1 MHQTNLLSDG
11 RVDLDVP
18 LMRYTILIFLSIMSL
33 SVFSDEYFCNYKGG
47 SSGTSTGVVIFERNQ
62 DGINV
67 KYENSE
73 RTFEIIRD
81 DEEVLLFQYI
91 NDNSNGTLSSID
103 LRSINKKSKKLTFH
117 IIFMTYPEVSYHYQ
131 GECILND

>member
-1 MHQTNLLSDG
+1 
-11 RVDLDVP
+11 
-18 LMRYTILIFLSIMSL
+18 MRYTILIFLSIMSL
-33 SVFSDEYFCNYKGG
+33 SVLSDEYFCNYKGG
-47 SSGTSTGVVIFERNQ
+47 SIGTSTGVVIFERNQ

-91 NDNSNGTLSSID
+91 NDNLNGTLSSID

-117 IIFMTYPEVSYHYQ
+117 IIYMTYPEVSYHYQ

>member
-1 MHQTNLLSDG
+1 
-11 RVDLDVP
+11 
-18 LMRYTILIFLSIMSL
+18 MSL
-33 SVFSDEYFCNYKGG
+33 SVLSDEYFCNYKGG
-47 SSGTSTGVVIFERNQ
+47 STGNGTGVVIFERTQ

-67 KYENSE
+67 KYENFE

-117 IIFMTYPEVSYHYQ
+117 IIYMTYPEVSTHYQ